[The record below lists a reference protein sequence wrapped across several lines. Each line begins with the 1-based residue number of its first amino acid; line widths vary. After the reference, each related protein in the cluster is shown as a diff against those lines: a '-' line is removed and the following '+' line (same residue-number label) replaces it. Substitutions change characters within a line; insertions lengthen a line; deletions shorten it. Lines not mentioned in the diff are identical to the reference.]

1 MKIRISDIPPAGLNI
16 NETIPLR
23 PLNDRLAQG
32 SDHSIQF
39 LKDPQIKLF
48 MERNASGATAN
59 GSVSSS
65 YIQPCSRC
73 AQELPRDI
81 EVSLDFVLSERPAH
95 VASGRTPLPEDE
107 PIDDIGI
114 IYYENDH
121 VDLEDFMQESL
132 ILALSLYWHPPEDKK
147 GNCEVC
153 GKHFGDAP
161 KKKEPLASLGDL
173 LKKAG
178 V

>member
-1 MKIRISDIPPAGLNI
+1 MKIRISDIAPAGLNI
-16 NETIPLR
+16 NDTIALG
-23 PLNDRLAQG
+23 PLNERMAQG

-48 MERNASGATAN
+48 LERNATGATAS

-65 YIQPCSRC
+65 YMQPCSRC

-81 EVSLDFVLSERPAH
+81 EVSLDFVLSERPTHAT
-95 VASGRTPLPEDE
+95 SGRPPLPEE
-107 PIDDIGI
+107 ELLDDIGI

-121 VDLEDFMQESL
+121 VDLEGFMQESL
-132 ILALSLYWHPPEDKK
+132 ILALSLYWHPPEDKR

-153 GKHFGDAP
+153 GKHFGDSP
-161 KKKEPLASLGDL
+161 TKKEALVRLGDL
-173 LKKAG
+173 FKKAG

>member
-1 MKIRISDIPPAGLNI
+1 MKIRISDIPSSGLNI
-16 NETIPLR
+16 KETIPLR
-23 PLNDRLAQG
+23 PLNARLSEG
-32 SDHSIQF
+32 SDNSIQF
-39 LKDPQIKLF
+39 LEDPIVELVLEQ
-48 MERNASGATAN
+48 NATGATAQ
-59 GSVSSS
+59 GSVKSR

-81 EVSLDFVLSERPAH
+81 EVPLDFVLSERPSH
-95 VASGRTPLPEDE
+95 DDDSSIDDE
-107 PIDDIGI
+107 ELIEDIGI
-114 IYYENDH
+114 LYYENDQ
-121 VDLEDFMQESL
+121 VDLEDFIQESL

-153 GKHFGDAP
+153 GKHFGDEP
-161 KKKEPLASLGDL
+161 KKNEGLANLGEL